1 VPVGSAGTAWL
12 VSTTCAV
19 RKDAFGFKRRTPG
32 RFLSTCSTALVHKV
46 SRDLPPAH
54 AALVEPAMPRST
66 GPSSVTTRNWTCV
79 VPVGEGRTDPVIWVG
94 TSWKMNKTLA
104 EAAAFID
111 ELSAYPVSRG
121 IQPFVLPA
129 HTALASVRDRLPGDS
144 PILLGAQNAHWG
156 PEGEGT
162 GEISMRMAAD
172 AGATLI
178 EIGHSERREHFGE
191 TDHTVSLKVA
201 AALDH
206 GLIPLICVGEP
217 STVRDAGQ
225 ARGFVTQQVAA
236 ALSRVAPSRIGEV
249 IIAYEPIWAIGPS
262 GQPARPD
269 EVAPVLASIS
279 DVVADISGGG
289 SARAILY
296 GGSVNRDNVADLLG
310 DPHAGGLFVGRAGW
324 AAPAFIH
331 LLELCAPFAQECV
344 RADPAGGFGDLRL

>member
-1 VPVGSAGTAWL
+1 
-12 VSTTCAV
+12 
-19 RKDAFGFKRRTPG
+19 
-32 RFLSTCSTALVHKV
+32 
-46 SRDLPPAH
+46 
-54 AALVEPAMPRST
+54 M
-66 GPSSVTTRNWTCV
+66 
-79 VPVGEGRTDPVIWVG
+79 WVG

-111 ELSAYPVSRG
+111 QLCSYPLPQG
-121 IQPFVLPA
+121 LQPFVLPA
-129 HTALASVRDRLPGDS
+129 HTALATVRDRLPADS

-178 EIGHSERREHFGE
+178 EIGHSERREQFGE
-191 TDHTVSLKVA
+191 TDGTVSLKVA

-206 GLIPLICVGEP
+206 GLIPLLCVGEHR
-217 STVRDAGQ
+217 TVRDAGQ
-225 ARGFVTQQVAA
+225 ARQFVTEQVAA
-236 ALSRVAPSRIGEV
+236 ALSRVAPSRVGNV

-262 GQPARPD
+262 GRPARPD

-279 DVVADISGGG
+279 EVVADISGGG

-296 GGSVNRDNVADLLG
+296 GGSVNPDNAADLLR

-324 AAPAFIH
+324 SASGFID
-331 LLELCAPFAQECV
+331 LLELCAPFAAERV
-344 RADPAGGFGDLRL
+344 RADRAETWRRR

>member
-1 VPVGSAGTAWL
+1 
-12 VSTTCAV
+12 
-19 RKDAFGFKRRTPG
+19 
-32 RFLSTCSTALVHKV
+32 
-46 SRDLPPAH
+46 
-54 AALVEPAMPRST
+54 
-66 GPSSVTTRNWTCV
+66 
-79 VPVGEGRTDPVIWVG
+79 VIWVG

-111 ELSAYPVSRG
+111 ELSAYPLPRG

-129 HTALASVRDRLPGDS
+129 HTALASVRDRLPADS

-178 EIGHSERREHFGE
+178 EIGHSERREQFGE
-191 TDHTVSLKVA
+191 TDHTVSLKLA
-201 AALDH
+201 AAVDH
-206 GLIPLICVGEP
+206 GLIPLLCVGE
-217 STVRDAGQ
+217 SRAVRDAGQ
-225 ARGFVTQQVAA
+225 ASEFVTGQVAA
-236 ALSRVAPSRIGEV
+236 GLSRVAPARIGDV

-269 EVAPVLASIS
+269 QVAPVLASIS
-279 DVVADISGGG
+279 EVVAEISGGS

-296 GGSVNRDNVADLLG
+296 GGSVKPENAADLLN

-324 AAPAFIH
+324 AASAFIQ
-331 LLELCAPFAQECV
+331 LLELCAPFARERV

>member
-1 VPVGSAGTAWL
+1 
-12 VSTTCAV
+12 
-19 RKDAFGFKRRTPG
+19 
-32 RFLSTCSTALVHKV
+32 
-46 SRDLPPAH
+46 
-54 AALVEPAMPRST
+54 
-66 GPSSVTTRNWTCV
+66 
-79 VPVGEGRTDPVIWVG
+79 VIWVG

-111 ELSAYPVSRG
+111 QLCSYPVPQG

-129 HTALASVRDRLPGDS
+129 HTALASVRDRLPAGS

-191 TDHTVSLKVA
+191 TDDTVSLKVA

-206 GLIPLICVGEP
+206 GLIPLLCVGERRA
-217 STVRDAGQ
+217 VRNAGQ
-225 ARGFVTQQVAA
+225 AAEFVTAQVTA
-236 ALSRVAPSRIGEV
+236 ALSRVAPAQIGNV

-262 GQPARPD
+262 GHPARPD
-269 EVAPVLASIS
+269 EVGPVLASIGE
-279 DVVADISGGG
+279 VVADLSGGS

-296 GGSVNRDNVADLLG
+296 GGSVNADNAAGLLR

-324 AAPAFIH
+324 SASDFIH
-331 LLELCAPFAQECV
+331 LLELCAPFAAERV
-344 RADPAGGFGDLRL
+344 RAERY